1 MAVFDLA
8 DQGEISLTDGTERI
22 FLTVTSLPTNHG
34 EGRANPPNLYD
45 VGLLRF
51 GCLGAYGRAFPID
64 AESMFFDVPS
74 GGDTLAYSMFDG
86 ALATA
91 SESTPVIVG
100 WELVASGHFDA
111 TVLFSDYVSDEI
123 FLPAGY
129 ARTRFVLTDTGAGS
143 NTAKL
148 CQGNADFVNL
158 SGDQTPPVDVIVE
171 GAIDGDSVKV
181 HYSVS
186 AVDSADWF
194 VYATSES
201 AFMLMPSRP
210 GNPHT
215 PVLTNGAKVGPAK
228 T

>member
-8 DQGEISLTDGTERI
+8 DQGEVSLTDGTERI
-22 FLTVTSLPTNHG
+22 FLTVTNLPTNHG

-91 SESTPVIVG
+91 SESTPVITG
-100 WELVASGHFDA
+100 WELVGSGHFDA
-111 TVLFSDYVSDEI
+111 DTLFSDYVSDEV
-123 FLPAGY
+123 FLPVGY
-129 ARTRFVLTDTGAGS
+129 ARTRFVVTDSGVGS
-143 NTAKL
+143 RTTKL
-148 CQGNADFVNL
+148 CPGTADFINL
-158 SGDQTPPVDVIVE
+158 SGDQTPPVDMIID
-171 GAIDGDSVKV
+171 GAIDGDSVRV
-181 HYSVS
+181 HYSVGS
-186 AVDSADWF
+186 ANTADWF
-194 VYATSES
+194 VYSTSES

-210 GNPHT
+210 GNPHV
-215 PVLTNGAKVGPAK
+215 PVTEMGAKVGPAK